1 MVASSGSV
9 GKAMARPWSRCGWR
23 QRRPGLVGGVFGAA
37 VALAL
42 ALSACTSAQPS
53 GSAAAGGSQPAAPPG
68 MSCAWPT
75 ELNVHSDNSV
85 VPNSVSVDSA
95 EAVWFQPIV
104 AAAGTRIVLSG
115 RFPDA
120 RYASFSVYTPSGGFV
135 TSRGVGTSLDDYRI
149 APQPGSVNPWQRQ
162 GAPGGRFTVTIRPD
176 ASPGQANTLPLPA
189 GTTSQ
194 HPGYLVYRVYLPAG
208 GSFSDVP
215 IPALTVEQG
224 RAARTLPACPQ
235 HNSKL
240 PVLEG
245 AAGTPGGAPR
255 TPAATPRSAAVPSQ
269 LEFYALPES
278 KMINEGVGNADTA
291 YAVAY
296 LVRPPAP
303 NVVVVTAKAPTFAP
317 GSHPSP
323 WPAPGEDV
331 RYWSMCILAGTAK
344 TPAVANTLPG
354 GGADYGCRADEA
366 TRLNPA
372 GDYTYVIGS
381 ELQRAAIS
389 RVPGV
394 TFLPFATVQP
404 TPLYVL
410 MLRNMLVS
418 TSFAHSPQGITQ
430 ADDPA
435 AAAAVMGPY
444 YPRAA
449 VCPLATLVAK
459 GPQACQ

>member
-1 MVASSGSV
+1 MVASSGPV
-9 GKAMARPWSRCGWR
+9 GKAIARPWSRGR
-23 QRRPGLVGGVFGAA
+23 GQPRPGPVAGVFGVAA
-37 VALAL
+37 ALAL

-53 GSAAAGGSQPAAPPG
+53 GSAAASGSQPAAPPR

-75 ELNVHSDNSV
+75 ELNVQSDNSA

-120 RYASFSVYTPSGGFV
+120 RYASFSVYTPSGGFA
-135 TSRGVGTSLDDYRI
+135 TSQAGTSLPDYRI
-149 APQPGSVNPWQRQ
+149 APQPGSVNPWQQ
-162 GAPGGRFTVTIRPD
+162 EGAPGGRFTLTIRSDP
-176 ASPGQANTLPLPA
+176 SPGQANTLPLPA
-189 GTTSQ
+189 GTTSRY
-194 HPGYLVYRVYLPAG
+194 PGYLVYRVYLPARE
-208 GSFSDVP
+208 SFSDVP
-215 IPALTVEQG
+215 VPVLTVEQG
-224 RAARTLPACPQ
+224 RAARTIPACSQ

-240 PVLEG
+240 PVVEG
-245 AAGTPGGAPR
+245 AGTPGGPPD
-255 TPAATPRSAAVPSQ
+255 TPAATPRSAAVPPQ

-278 KMINEGVGNADTA
+278 KMSNEGVGNADTA

-296 LVRPPAP
+296 LIRPPAP
-303 NVVVVTAKAPTFAP
+303 DVVVVTAKAPTFAP

-344 TPAVANTLPG
+344 LPTVANKLPG
-354 GGADYGCRADEA
+354 GGTDYGCRADEA
-366 TRLNPA
+366 TKRNPA

-381 ELQRAAIS
+381 ESQRAAIS

-394 TFLPFATVQP
+394 TFLPFATDQS
-404 TPLYVL
+404 TGLYLL

-418 TSFAHSPQGITQ
+418 TSFAHSTEGVTQ
-430 ADDPA
+430 PGDPA

-444 YPRAA
+444 YPHAA
-449 VCPLATLVAK
+449 VCPLATLAAK
-459 GPQACQ
+459 GTQAC

>member
-1 MVASSGSV
+1 MVASIESA
-9 GKAMARPWSRCGWR
+9 GKAIARSWQRGGR
-23 QRRPGLVGGVFGAA
+23 GQRRPGLVAGVLGVA

-42 ALSACTSAQPS
+42 ALSGCTSAQPP

-75 ELNVHSDNSV
+75 ELNVQSDNSAA
-85 VPNSVSVDSA
+85 PDSVSVDSA

-104 AAAGTRIVLSG
+104 AAAGTRIVVSG

-120 RYASFSVYTPSGGFV
+120 RYASFSVYTPSGGFA
-135 TSRGVGTSLDDYRI
+135 TSQAGTSLPDYRI
-149 APQPGSVNPWQRQ
+149 APQPGSVNPWQRE
-162 GAPGGRFTVTIRPD
+162 GAPGGRFTLTIRPD
-176 ASPGQANTLPLPA
+176 GAPGQANTLPLPA
-189 GTTSQ
+189 GTTSRY
-194 HPGYLVYRVYLPAG
+194 PGYLVYRVYLPAG
-208 GSFSDVP
+208 GSFSAVP
-215 IPALTVEQG
+215 IPTVTAEQG
-224 RAARTLPACPQ
+224 GAARTIPACPQ
-235 HNSKL
+235 HDSDL
-240 PVLEG
+240 PVLQG
-245 AAGTPGGAPR
+245 AAGATG
-255 TPAATPRSAAVPSQ
+255 TPATTPRSTAAPPQ

-278 KMINEGVGNADTA
+278 KMSREGVGNADTA

-296 LVRPPAP
+296 LIRPPASD
-303 NVVVVTAKAPTFAP
+303 VVVVTARAPTFAP

-323 WPAPGEDV
+323 WPAPGDDV

-344 TPAVANTLPG
+344 LPTIANRLPG
-354 GGADYGCRADEA
+354 GGTDYGCRADEA
-366 TRLNPA
+366 TTLNAA

-381 ELQRAAIS
+381 ESQRVAVS

-394 TFLPFATVQP
+394 TFLPFATDQP
-404 TPLYVL
+404 TPLYLL

-418 TSFAHSPQGITQ
+418 TSFAHSTAGVTQ

-444 YPRAA
+444 YPHAA

-459 GPQACQ
+459 GPQAC